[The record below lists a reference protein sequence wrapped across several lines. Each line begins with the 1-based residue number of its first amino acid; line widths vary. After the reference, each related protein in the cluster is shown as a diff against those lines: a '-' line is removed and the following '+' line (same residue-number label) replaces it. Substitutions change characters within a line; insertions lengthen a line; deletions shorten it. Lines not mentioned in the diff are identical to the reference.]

1 MRQPEP
7 AQSAGAGAGR
17 PAVQFSE
24 SPRRLTGLCVFL
36 LLVVGACESKPGS
49 YRAAIQSANPDE
61 RILGI
66 RAAAEAKDPHAVA
79 LLVDR
84 LEDED
89 EAVRFFAIIAL
100 DKMTGQRFG
109 YDYALP
115 ASQRARAVELWREY
129 VRRGAQTALS
139 SASSSIRSPMET
151 AVVESG
157 VREPMP

>member
-1 MRQPEP
+1 M
-7 AQSAGAGAGR
+7 
-17 PAVQFSE
+17 
-24 SPRRLTGLCVFL
+24 FL
-36 LLVVGACESKPGS
+36 LLLVGACESKPGV

-66 RAAAEAKDPHAVA
+66 RAAGEAKDQHAVP

-100 DKMTGQRFG
+100 DRITGQRFG

-115 ASQRARAVELWREY
+115 ASRRARAVELWREY
-129 VRRGAQTALS
+129 VRRGAQTAAS
-139 SASSSIRSPMET
+139 SANLPAGDAAGT
-151 AVVESG
+151 AAGGSL

>member
-1 MRQPEP
+1 M
-7 AQSAGAGAGR
+7 AAGR
-17 PAVQFSE
+17 IAIHFSK
-24 SPRRLTGLCVFL
+24 SPLGRTGFCL
-36 LLVVGACESKPGS
+36 LLLSFVGACESRPLS
-49 YRAAIQSANPDE
+49 YRAAIQSANPDD

-66 RAAAEAKDPHAVA
+66 RAAAEVRDRHAVP

-100 DKMTGQRFG
+100 DRITGQRFG

-129 VRRGAQTALS
+129 VRRGAQTAS
-139 SASSSIRSPMET
+139 SAVSPQ
-151 AVVESG
+151 APESPTSPAG
-157 VREPMP
+157 SPAREPMP